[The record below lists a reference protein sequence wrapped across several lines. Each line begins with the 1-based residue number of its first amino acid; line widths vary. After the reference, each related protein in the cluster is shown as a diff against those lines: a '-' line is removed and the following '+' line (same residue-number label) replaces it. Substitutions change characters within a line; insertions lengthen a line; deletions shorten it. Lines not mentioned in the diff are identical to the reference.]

1 MAVEVEHEDLLMP
14 VVHGEVVT
22 PTPAF
27 QEESLYLSH
36 SHMGSEGPGVD
47 WTESANIHTLLL
59 LVPSLPA
66 PLPSFSP
73 ETSETLAL
81 HNPS

>member
-1 MAVEVEHEDLLMP
+1 MAVEVEHEDLLMS

-36 SHMGSEGPGVD
+36 FHMGSEGLEVD
-47 WTESANIHTLLL
+47 WTGSASIHTLLL
-59 LVPSLPA
+59 LVPSLPV
-66 PLPSFSP
+66 PLLVSSP